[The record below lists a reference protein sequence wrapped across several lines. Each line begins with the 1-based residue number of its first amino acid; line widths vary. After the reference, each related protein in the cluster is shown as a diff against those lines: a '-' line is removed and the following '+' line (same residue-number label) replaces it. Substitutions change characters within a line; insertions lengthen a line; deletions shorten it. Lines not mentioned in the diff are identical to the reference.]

1 MKLVTFVKVGQT
13 ESYFEAVIRS
23 GEEVNLEQLLIE
35 ELNQGLVNDI
45 CNAV

>member
-1 MKLVTFVKVGQT
+1 MTITTTEIKHIENSFKVLNL
-13 ESYFEAVIRS
+13 I
-23 GEEVNLEQLLIE
+23 EVNLEQLLIE

>member
-1 MKLVTFVKVGQT
+1 MTTITTEIKNIENSLKTLHESGIEIDLLKVLVD
-13 ESYFEAVIRS
+13 
-23 GEEVNLEQLLIE
+23 